1 MERGWEMK
9 RVSVHLMTP
18 HPAPLIGVP
27 MAWSPGTKGTLHGK
41 PVIATVTAE
50 TDIEKHRGKLRD
62 KIVLV
67 RPART
72 FLSGDVPL
80 THRLTDAE
88 LAAESKIQETDPLG
102 MPLTIIRPPLPGV
115 PPRTGI
121 PDRAAARLLRKK
133 IHRFFAAE
141 GVALAI
147 YAPTW
152 GDSGTFTVQGDVMR
166 RDEPMPPSIVLA
178 AEHYNRLF
186 RLVTRGVPAE
196 IEAMV
201 DVSFRDDV
209 PLHNVVAD
217 LPGTEPNS
225 EPVVI
230 GAHIDSWHGGTGA
243 TDNAAGVAVAME
255 ALRLLR
261 EAGARMR
268 RTVRLI
274 LFTAEEHEHIGS
286 KAYVSALTSKPCVMF
301 NLDAGGGRI
310 RGIYTEGLSAA
321 RPILQSW
328 LEPVRDLGA
337 STVSGR
343 KNTSSDHE
351 PFRDAGVPALN
362 FITDPLDYPMRTWH
376 TNMDVYD
383 RLQPDDSRQASI
395 VTSVVLFQAANLA
408 ACSDLGSVAK
418 N

>member
-1 MERGWEMK
+1 
-9 RVSVHLMTP
+9 
-18 HPAPLIGVP
+18 
-27 MAWSPGTKGTLHGK
+27 
-41 PVIATVTAE
+41 
-50 TDIEKHRGKLRD
+50 
-62 KIVLV
+62 
-67 RPART
+67 
-72 FLSGDVPL
+72 
-80 THRLTDAE
+80 
-88 LAAESKIQETDPLG
+88 
-102 MPLTIIRPPLPGV
+102 
-115 PPRTGI
+115 
-121 PDRAAARLLRKK
+121 
-133 IHRFFAAE
+133 
-141 GVALAI
+141 
-147 YAPTW
+147 
-152 GDSGTFTVQGDVMR
+152 
-166 RDEPMPPSIVLA
+166 MPPSIVLA

-186 RLVTRGVPAE
+186 RLVTRGIPAE
-196 IEAMV
+196 IEAMI

-209 PLHNVVAD
+209 RLHNVVAD
-217 LPGTEPNS
+217 LPGTEPEG

-243 TDNAAGVAVAME
+243 TDNAAGVAVAIE

-261 EAGARMR
+261 ETGAKMR

-274 LFTAEEHEHIGS
+274 LFTAEEHDLVGS
-286 KAYVSALTSKPCVMF
+286 KAYVRALTSKPCMMF
-301 NLDAGGGRI
+301 NLDAGGGRV

-343 KNTSSDHE
+343 KNASSDHE
-351 PFRDAGVPALN
+351 SFREAGIAAFN
-362 FITDPLDYPMRTWH
+362 FIKDPLDYGTRTWH

-395 VTSVVLFQAANLA
+395 VTAVVLYQAANLP